1 MGPPSVSTHRGH
13 VHWQGLLV
21 VVSLLNFWSLPTT
34 AQFAIVSTN
43 APEGKDIHLRLRN
56 TPPDALGFF
65 WYRGEGEKSNHR
77 IVSIS
82 TSIRAFAKGPLY
94 TGREIIYRDGSLQ
107 LKKVTKKD
115 TGIYTVVAHLQN
127 SKKEI
132 GFGRLN
138 VYEPVR
144 KPTLQ
149 ASSTTVTEN
158 KDAVVLTCYSNAV
171 SIEWLFY
178 GMNLQLSE
186 RRKLSKDRRSLTID
200 PVKREDAGYYQCEA
214 SNPIS
219 SAESWPLELHV
230 QHE

>member
-1 MGPPSVSTHRGH
+1 MGSPSVSTHRGH

-21 VVSLLNFWSLPTT
+21 VVSLLNLWSPPTT
-34 AQFAIVSTN
+34 AQFAIVSTDV
-43 APEGKDIHLRLRN
+43 AEGKDVRLRLRN
-56 TPPDALGFF
+56 TPPDAVGFL
-65 WYRGEGEKSNHR
+65 WYRGEGEKFNRR
-77 IVSIS
+77 IASIS
-82 TSIRAFAKGPLY
+82 VSIRAFAKGPLY
-94 TGREIIYRDGSLQ
+94 TGREIIYREGSLQ
-107 LKKVTKKD
+107 LKKVTMKD

-149 ASSTTVTEN
+149 ANSTTVTEN
-158 KDAVVLTCYSNAV
+158 KDAVVLTCYTNAV
-171 SIEWLFY
+171 STEWLFY

-186 RRKLSKDRRSLTID
+186 RRKLSQDRRSLTID

-230 QHE
+230 EHE